1 MAAGGKVS
9 FKITLTSDPKLPFK
23 VFSVPEAAPFTA
35 VLKFAAEEFKVPP
48 QTSAIITDDGV
59 GINPQQSADGL
70 KQVAVLQFSSEY
82 IHNLYD
88 IGGVSILMHPPAAP
102 GSVYRSLEL
111 FKKLWPEMQLD
122 NSSGVDKLNLAIGR
136 IFKSIIAE
144 KFQFYGQIHSISLIC
159 NAVALAGLLNAILV
173 IPQFHFHNIWMDPSK
188 FGDIYDEDHFISTLD
203 SHVRVIRRL
212 PEMVMERFGYNIS
225 NIPSLKVKAWAPV
238 SYYLNEASPVLSEH
252 GVIRISPFANRLAI
266 EIPPDIQSLRC
277 LANYKA
283 LRFSVPIV
291 TIAKKLVDRM
301 VEKSSNNGGKYVA
314 VHLRFEEDMV
324 AFSCCVYGGGMTEKF
339 EMDSARQRGWREKFK
354 HGGHCLSPGLK
365 RMSGKCPLT
374 PLEVGMMLRGMG
386 FNNNTPVYL
395 ASGKIYKAD
404 RNLAPLLQLFPLL
417 QTKES
422 LATPEEL
429 APFQG
434 YSSRLA
440 ALDYTVCLYSE
451 VFVTTQGGNFPHFM
465 MGHRRFLY
473 SGHAKTIKPDKQ
485 KLAVLLH
492 DASISWKVFKE
503 EMETMLHES
512 NRKGIMFRKSK
523 QSIYAYPSPDCT
535 CHQDLIN
542 STFLPTYLNHEVG

>member
-1 MAAGGKVS
+1 MKT
-9 FKITLTSDPKLPFK
+9 KTY
-23 VFSVPEAAPFTA
+23 SVPLRAPHCRRAVKSKARDDSSDSSAAVELLCRLRMPVFF
-35 VLKFAAEEFKVPP
+35 VVVMLYV
-48 QTSAIITDDGV
+48 V
-59 GINPQQSADGL
+59 GFLLCAGS
-70 KQVAVLQFSSEY
+70 
-82 IHNLYD
+82 
-88 IGGVSILMHPPAAP
+88 VSMLMHPPAAP
-102 GSVYRSLEL
+102 GSVYRSPEL

-122 NSSGVDKLNLAIGR
+122 NSSGVDLNAVWKYGKRL
-136 IFKSIIAE
+136 KQWKPCTNSSIE
-144 KFQFYGQIHSISLIC
+144 HSGSPAPSGYLIVDANGGLNQQRSSIC

-173 IPQFHFHNIWMDPSK
+173 TPQFHFHNIWMDPSK
-188 FGDIYDEDHFISTLD
+188 FGDIYDEDHFISSLD
-203 SHVRVIRRL
+203 GHVRVIRRL
-212 PEMVMERFGYNIS
+212 PETVIERFGYNIS
-225 NIPSLKVKAWAPV
+225 NIPNLKVKARAPV
-238 SYYLNEASPVLSEH
+238 SYYLTEASPVLREH

-301 VEKSSNNGGKYVA
+301 VEKSSNNGGKYMA

-339 EMDSARQRGWREKFK
+339 EMDSARQRGWREKFN
-354 HGGHCLSPGLK
+354 HRGRCLSPGLK
-365 RMSGKCPLT
+365 RMNGKCPLT

-395 ASGKIYKAD
+395 ASGKIYNAD

-440 ALDYTVCLYSE
+440 ALDYVVCLYSE

-473 SGHAKTIKPDKQ
+473 GGHAKTIKPDKQ

-492 DASISWKVFKE
+492 DPSISWKVFKE

-512 NRKGIMFRKSK
+512 NRKGMTFRKSK

-542 STFLPTYLNHEVG
+542 STFLPTYLNHEAG